1 MIDFHCHLDLY
12 PDPHAVVRECVAKG
26 MYVLSVTTTPSAWH
40 GTTALSGESPR
51 IRTALGLHPQLVHQR
66 KSELPLF
73 ERLLPEAR
81 YVGEVGLDGTPEFR
95 ASWRE
100 QELVFERVL
109 AACRKAGGRVM
120 SVHSRHAAS
129 AVLDQLSSQ
138 PNAGTAVLHW
148 FSGRRAELKRA
159 TDAGCWFSV
168 GVAMLSSKS
177 GRALT
182 ADMPRDRVLTESD
195 GPFAQCSGRPS
206 VPWDVS
212 SAIELLAD
220 VWGVPP
226 TSVRDTLNANLRRL
240 SSLSNGM
247 GPRSAG

>member
-12 PDPHAVVRECVAKG
+12 PDPQAVVRECVARG
-26 MYVLSVTTTPSAWH
+26 MFVLSVTTTPSAWR
-40 GTTALSGESPR
+40 GTTALSRDTPR
-51 IRTALGLHPQLVHQR
+51 IRTALGLHPQLAHQR

-73 ERLLPEAR
+73 ERLLPEAQ
-81 YVGEVGLDGTPEFR
+81 YVGEVGLDGAPEFR

-100 QELVFERVL
+100 QEFVFERVL
-109 AACRKAGGRVM
+109 VACRNAGGRIM
-120 SVHSRHAAS
+120 SIHSRHAAS

-168 GVAMLSSKS
+168 GTAMLSSKS
-177 GRALT
+177 GRSLT

-195 GPFAQCSGRPS
+195 GPFAQCCGRPC

-212 SAIELLAD
+212 SAVNAIAE
-220 VWGVPP
+220 VWGVLPA
-226 TSVRDTLNANLRRL
+226 SVRDAVNANFRRL
-240 SSLSNGM
+240 LSLSHGM
-247 GPRSAG
+247 GPASAG